1 MPGVAI
7 TGRGLTREYP
17 AGERSLTALDH
28 VDLDVDAGSLVAIT
42 GPSGSGKSTLL
53 HVIGGMDILT
63 SGTLRVGD
71 TQLDELASRKLVA
84 YRRRVGFVF
93 QRFHLLPAL
102 TAADNVAAPLLPY
115 QAGKALRR
123 RAHELLEQVGLGD
136 RGDSLPSELSG
147 GEQQRV
153 AIARALIVDPPLF
166 LADEPTGNLDSAT
179 GETIFDLLIELH
191 ARTGAT
197 LLVATHDP
205 AVDARC
211 DIHLAIRD
219 GKMATPETPAR
230 ASAPSVRES
239 KRFNGV

>member
-7 TGRGLTREYP
+7 TGRGLTRNYP
-17 AGERSLTALDH
+17 AGERSLTALDQ
-28 VDLDVDAGSLVAIT
+28 VELDIAAGSLVAIT

-71 TQLDELASRKLVA
+71 TQLDELPPRKLVA

-115 QAGKALRR
+115 QAGKALQR
-123 RAHELLEQVGLGD
+123 RARELLEQVGLGD
-136 RGDSLPSELSG
+136 RGDALPSQLSG

-153 AIARALIVDPPLF
+153 AIARALIVDPPLL

-179 GETIFDLLIELH
+179 GETIVDLLIELH

-197 LLVATHDP
+197 LIVATHDP
-205 AVDARC
+205 AVNARC
-211 DIHLAIRD
+211 DVHLAIRD
-219 GKMATPETPAR
+219 GKMAERSLEDAALTFDRPDAR
-230 ASAPSVRES
+230 
-239 KRFNGV
+239 

>member
-7 TGRGLTREYP
+7 TGRGLTRDYP

-28 VDLDVDAGSLVAIT
+28 VDLDVTAGALVAIT

-53 HVIGGMDILT
+53 HVIGGMDGLT

-71 TQLDELASRKLVA
+71 TQLDELPPRKLVN
-84 YRRRVGFVF
+84 YRRKVGFVF

-115 QAGKALRR
+115 QAGKALQR
-123 RAHELLEQVGLGD
+123 RALELLEQVGLGD
-136 RGDSLPSELSG
+136 RGDALPSQLSG

-153 AIARALIVDPPLF
+153 AIARALIVDPPLL

-179 GETIFDLLIELH
+179 GATIIELLIEMQG
-191 ARTGAT
+191 RTGAT

-211 DIHLAIRD
+211 DVHLAIRD
-219 GKMATPETPAR
+219 GKMVPLAAEEAATTFSRPNRPHAER
-230 ASAPSVRES
+230 
-239 KRFNGV
+239 

>member
-7 TGRGLTREYP
+7 TGRGLTRDYP
-17 AGERSLTALDH
+17 AGDRSLVALDH
-28 VDLDVDAGSLVAIT
+28 VDLDIEAGSLVAIT

-63 SGTLRVGD
+63 SGTLRVGE
-71 TQLDELASRKLVA
+71 TQLDELPPRRLVT

-115 QAGKALRR
+115 EAGKNLQR
-123 RAHELLEQVGLGD
+123 RARALLEQVGLGD
-136 RGDSLPSELSG
+136 RADALPSELSG

-153 AIARALIVDPPLF
+153 AIARALIVDPPLL
-166 LADEPTGNLDSAT
+166 LADEPTGNLDSVT
-179 GETIFDLLIELH
+179 GTSIFDLLIDLH
-191 ARTGAT
+191 TRTGAT
-197 LLVATHDP
+197 LVVATHDP

-211 DIHLAIRD
+211 DHHLAIRD
-219 GKMATPETPAR
+219 GKMETPSAESAVRSFAR
-230 ASAPSVRES
+230 PATT
-239 KRFNGV
+239 

>member
-1 MPGVAI
+1 MPGVGI
-7 TGRGLTREYP
+7 TGRGLTRDYP

-28 VDLDVDAGSLVAIT
+28 VDLDVAAGSLVAIT
-42 GPSGSGKSTLL
+42 GSSGSGKSTLL
-53 HVIGGMDILT
+53 HVIGGMDLLT
-63 SGTLRVGD
+63 SGTLLVGE
-71 TQLDELASRKLVA
+71 TQLDGLAPRKLVA

-115 QAGKALRR
+115 QAGKALQR
-123 RAHELLEQVGLGD
+123 RARELLEQVGLGD
-136 RGDSLPSELSG
+136 RANSLPSELSG

-153 AIARALIVDPPLF
+153 AIARALIVDPPLL

-179 GETIFDLLIELH
+179 GETIIDLLLELH

-211 DIHLAIRD
+211 DVHLAIRD
-219 GKMATPETPAR
+219 GKMVPTTATAAR
-230 ASAPSVRES
+230 DSFARPKTA
-239 KRFNGV
+239 

>member
-7 TGRGLTREYP
+7 TGRGLAREYP
-17 AGERSLTALDH
+17 AGERSQTALDH
-28 VDLDVDAGSLVAIT
+28 VDIDIAAGSLVAIT

-63 SGTLRVGD
+63 SGTLRVGE
-71 TQLDELASRKLVA
+71 TQLDELPPRKLVT
-84 YRRRVGFVF
+84 YRRKVGFVF

-115 QAGKALRR
+115 EAGKALQR
-123 RAHELLEQVGLGD
+123 RALELLEQVGLGD
-136 RGDSLPSELSG
+136 RGDALPSELSG

-153 AIARALIVDPPLF
+153 AIARALIVSPPLL

-179 GETIFDLLIELH
+179 GDTIVELLIELH

-197 LLVATHDP
+197 VIVATHDP
-205 AVDARC
+205 AVNARC
-211 DIHLAIRD
+211 DVHLAIRD
-219 GKMATPETPAR
+219 GRMEPPTDIQARDSFARPET
-230 ASAPSVRES
+230 S
-239 KRFNGV
+239 

>member
-7 TGRGLTREYP
+7 VGRGLTRDYP

-28 VDLDVDAGSLVAIT
+28 VDIDIDAGSLVAIT

-71 TQLDELASRKLVA
+71 TQLDELPPRRLVT
-84 YRRRVGFVF
+84 YRRKVGFVF

-115 QAGKALRR
+115 EAGKKLQQ
-123 RAHELLEQVGLGD
+123 RARELLEQVGLGD
-136 RGDSLPSELSG
+136 RGDALPSELSG

-153 AIARALIVDPPLF
+153 AIARALIVNPPLL
-166 LADEPTGNLDSAT
+166 LADEPTGNLDFVT
-179 GETIFDLLIELH
+179 GATIFDLLIDLH

-197 LLVATHDP
+197 LVVATHDP
-205 AVDARC
+205 AIDARC
-211 DIHLAIRD
+211 DHHMAIRD
-219 GKMATPETPAR
+219 GKMEPP
-230 ASAPSVRES
+230 SADSSTHSFERPVTA
-239 KRFNGV
+239 

>member
-1 MPGVAI
+1 M
-7 TGRGLTREYP
+7 TRDYP

-28 VDLDVDAGSLVAIT
+28 VDLDVTPGALVAIT

-63 SGTLRVGD
+63 SGTLLVGD
-71 TQLDELASRKLVA
+71 TQLDELPPRKLVN

-93 QRFHLLPAL
+93 QRFHLPAL

-115 QAGKALRR
+115 QAGKALQQ
-123 RAHELLEQVGLGD
+123 RARELLEQVGLGD
-136 RGDSLPSELSG
+136 RGDSLPSQLSG

-153 AIARALIVDPPLF
+153 AIARALIVDPPLL

-191 ARTGAT
+191 SRTGAT

-211 DIHLAIRD
+211 DVHLAIRD
-219 GKMATPETPAR
+219 GKMVPPTDQEAR
-230 ASAPSVRES
+230 VTFARPGTSSD
-239 KRFNGV
+239 

>member
-1 MPGVAI
+1 VPGVAI
-7 TGRGLTREYP
+7 TGRELTREYP
-17 AGERSLTALDH
+17 AGERSQTALDH
-28 VDLDVDAGSLVAIT
+28 VDIDIAAGSLVAIT

-71 TQLDELASRKLVA
+71 TQLDEVSPRKLVG

-115 QAGKALRR
+115 QAGKALQR

-136 RGDSLPSELSG
+136 RGNSLPSELSG

-153 AIARALIVDPPLF
+153 AIARALIVDPPLL

-179 GETIFDLLIELH
+179 GETIFDLLLGLH

-197 LLVATHDP
+197 LLIATHDP
-205 AVDARC
+205 AVDVRC
-211 DIHLAIRD
+211 DVHLAIRD
-219 GKMATPETPAR
+219 GKMVPPTAAAARNSFARQETL
-230 ASAPSVRES
+230 
-239 KRFNGV
+239 

>member
-1 MPGVAI
+1 MTGVTI

-17 AGERSLTALDH
+17 AGGRSQTALDH
-28 VDLDVDAGSLVAIT
+28 VDLDVPAGSLVAIT

-71 TQLDELASRKLVA
+71 TQLDGMPPRKLVE

-115 QAGKALRR
+115 QAGKALQR
-123 RAHELLEQVGLGD
+123 RARELLDQVGLGD
-136 RGDSLPSELSG
+136 RGNSLPSELSG

-153 AIARALIVDPPLF
+153 AIARALIVDPPLL

-179 GETIFDLLIELH
+179 GETIFDLLLQLH
-191 ARTGAT
+191 TRTGAT

-211 DIHLAIRD
+211 DVHLAIRD
-219 GKMATPETPAR
+219 GRMEPPTATEVRDSFARPETP
-230 ASAPSVRES
+230 
-239 KRFNGV
+239 

>member
-1 MPGVAI
+1 VPGVAVV
-7 TGRGLTREYP
+7 GRGLTRDYP

-28 VDLDVDAGSLVAIT
+28 VDIDIDAGSLVAIT

-71 TQLDELASRKLVA
+71 TQLDELPPRRMVT
-84 YRRRVGFVF
+84 YRRKVGFVF

-115 QAGKALRR
+115 EAGKKLQQ
-123 RAHELLEQVGLGD
+123 RARELLEQVGLGD
-136 RGDSLPSELSG
+136 RADALPSQLSG

-153 AIARALIVDPPLF
+153 AIARALIVDPPLL
-166 LADEPTGNLDSAT
+166 LADEPTGNLDSVT
-179 GETIFDLLIELH
+179 GVAIFDLLIDLH
-191 ARTGAT
+191 TRTGAT
-197 LLVATHDP
+197 LIVATHDP

-211 DIHLAIRD
+211 DHHLAIRD
-219 GKMATPETPAR
+219 GRMEVPSAESAARSFERPATA
-230 ASAPSVRES
+230 
-239 KRFNGV
+239 

>member
-1 MPGVAI
+1 MPGVGI
-7 TGRGLTREYP
+7 TGRGLTRDYP

-28 VDLDVDAGSLVAIT
+28 VDLDVAAGSLVAIT

-53 HVIGGMDILT
+53 HVIGGMDLLT
-63 SGTLRVGD
+63 SGTLLVGE
-71 TQLDELASRKLVA
+71 TQVDGLAPRKLVA

-115 QAGKALRR
+115 QAGKALQRR
-123 RAHELLEQVGLGD
+123 THELLEQVGLGD
-136 RGDSLPSELSG
+136 RANSLPSELSG

-153 AIARALIVDPPLF
+153 AIARALIVDPPLL

-179 GETIFDLLIELH
+179 GETIIDLLLELH

-211 DIHLAIRD
+211 DVHLAIRD
-219 GKMATPETPAR
+219 GKVVSPTATEARNSFARPETP
-230 ASAPSVRES
+230 
-239 KRFNGV
+239 

>member
-7 TGRGLTREYP
+7 TGRGMTRDYP
-17 AGERSLTALDH
+17 AGERSLIALDH
-28 VDLDVDAGSLVAIT
+28 VDLDVAAGALVAIT

-63 SGTLRVGD
+63 SGALLVGE
-71 TQLDELASRKLVA
+71 TQLDELPPRKLVG

-115 QAGKALRR
+115 QAGKALQQ
-123 RAHELLEQVGLGD
+123 RARELLAQVGLGD
-136 RGDSLPSELSG
+136 RGDALPSQLSG

-153 AIARALIVDPPLF
+153 AIARALIVDPPLL

-179 GETIFDLLIELH
+179 GETIIDLLLELH
-191 ARTGAT
+191 SRTGAT

-211 DIHLAIRD
+211 DVHLAIRD
-219 GKMATPETPAR
+219 GRMVPRTATEAR
-230 ASAPSVRES
+230 ATFSRPGAR
-239 KRFNGV
+239 

>member
-7 TGRGLTREYP
+7 TGRGLTRDYP

-28 VDLDVDAGSLVAIT
+28 VDLDVAAGSLVAIT

-53 HVIGGMDILT
+53 HVIGGMDLLT
-63 SGTLRVGD
+63 SGTLRVGE
-71 TQLDELASRKLVA
+71 TQLDGLVARKLVA

-115 QAGKALRR
+115 QAGKALQR
-123 RAHELLEQVGLGD
+123 RAQELLEQVGLGD
-136 RGDSLPSELSG
+136 RGNSLPSELSG

-153 AIARALIVDPPLF
+153 AIARALIVDPPLL

-179 GETIFDLLIELH
+179 GATIFDLLIELH
-191 ARTGAT
+191 ERTGAT

-211 DIHLAIRD
+211 DVHLAIRD
-219 GKMATPETPAR
+219 GKMVPLSSEAAATTFGRPEAI
-230 ASAPSVRES
+230 
-239 KRFNGV
+239 

>member
-1 MPGVAI
+1 MAGVAI
-7 TGRGLTREYP
+7 AGRGLTREYP
-17 AGERSLTALDH
+17 AGERSQTALDH
-28 VDLDVDAGSLVAIT
+28 VDLDIESGSLVAIT

-71 TQLDELASRKLVA
+71 TQLDGLSPRKLVA
-84 YRRRVGFVF
+84 YRRKVGFVF

-115 QAGKALRR
+115 QAGKALQR

-153 AIARALIVDPPLF
+153 AIARALIVDPPLL

-179 GETIFDLLIELH
+179 GETIFDLLIEVQ
-191 ARTGAT
+191 ARSGAT

-211 DIHLAIRD
+211 DVHLAIRD
-219 GKMATPETPAR
+219 GRTSARPPAAAARSFDRPKTP
-230 ASAPSVRES
+230 
-239 KRFNGV
+239 

>member
-1 MPGVAI
+1 MPGVSI
-7 TGRGLTREYP
+7 SGRGLTRDYP

-28 VDLDVDAGSLVAIT
+28 VDLDVDSGSLVAIT

-71 TQLDELASRKLVA
+71 TQLDELPPRKLVA

-115 QAGKALRR
+115 QAGKALQR

-136 RGDSLPSELSG
+136 RGGSLPSELSG

-153 AIARALIVDPPLF
+153 AIARALIVDPPLL

-179 GETIFDLLIELH
+179 GETIIDLLIELH

-211 DIHLAIRD
+211 NVHLAIRD
-219 GKMATPETPAR
+219 GKMAPPSEEASAR
-230 ASAPSVRES
+230 AFARPRSS
-239 KRFNGV
+239 

>member
-7 TGRGLTREYP
+7 TGRGLTRDYP
-17 AGERSLTALDH
+17 AGERSLTAVDH
-28 VDLDVDAGSLVAIT
+28 VDLDIAAGSLVAIT

-53 HVIGGMDILT
+53 HVIGGMDMLT

-71 TQLDELASRKLVA
+71 TQLDEVPPRKLVA
-84 YRRRVGFVF
+84 YRRHVGFVF

-115 QAGKALRR
+115 QAGKGLQR
-123 RAHELLEQVGLGD
+123 RARELLEQVGLGD
-136 RGDSLPSELSG
+136 RADSLPSELSG

-153 AIARALIVDPPLF
+153 AIARALIVDPPLL

-179 GETIFDLLIELH
+179 GETIIDLLLELH

-211 DIHLAIRD
+211 DVHLAIRD
-219 GKMATPETPAR
+219 GKMAAR
-230 ASAPSVRES
+230 SQEGAARTFSPSV
-239 KRFNGV
+239 

>member
-7 TGRGLTREYP
+7 TGRGLTRDYS
-17 AGERSLTALDH
+17 AGERSFKALDH
-28 VDLDVDAGSLVAIT
+28 VDLDVVAGSLVAIT

-71 TQLDELASRKLVA
+71 TQLNELPPRKLVA

-115 QAGKALRR
+115 QGGKELQR
-123 RAHELLEQVGLGD
+123 RARELLAQVGLGD
-136 RGDSLPSELSG
+136 RANSLPSELSG

-153 AIARALIVDPPLF
+153 AIARALIVDPPLL

-211 DIHLAIRD
+211 DVHLAIRD
-219 GKMATPETPAR
+219 GKMVPPTDQEAR
-230 ASAPSVRES
+230 VTFARPGTASV
-239 KRFNGV
+239 

>member
-1 MPGVAI
+1 MPGVSI
-7 TGRGLTREYP
+7 TGRGLTRDYP
-17 AGERSLTALDH
+17 AGKRSLTALDH
-28 VDLDVDAGSLVAIT
+28 VDLDVDSGSLVAIT

-63 SGTLRVGD
+63 SGTLLVGD
-71 TQLDELASRKLVA
+71 TQLDELPQRKLVA

-115 QAGKALRR
+115 QAGKALQR

-153 AIARALIVDPPLF
+153 AIARALIVDPPLL

-179 GETIFDLLIELH
+179 GETIIDLLIELH

-211 DIHLAIRD
+211 NVHLAIRD
-219 GKMATPETPAR
+219 GKMAPPSEE
-230 ASAPSVRES
+230 ASARTSARPKS
-239 KRFNGV
+239 N

>member
-17 AGERSLTALDH
+17 AGERSQTALDH
-28 VDLDVDAGSLVAIT
+28 VDIDIAAGSLVAIT

-63 SGTLRVGD
+63 SGTLRVGE
-71 TQLDELASRKLVA
+71 TQLDELPPRKLVS

-115 QAGKALRR
+115 QAGKALQQ
-123 RAHELLEQVGLGD
+123 RALTLLEQVGLGD
-136 RGDSLPSELSG
+136 RGDALPSQLSG

-153 AIARALIVDPPLF
+153 AIARALIVDPPLL

-179 GETIFDLLIELH
+179 GATIFDLLIELH
-191 ARTGAT
+191 SRTGAT

-211 DIHLAIRD
+211 DVHLGIRD
-219 GKMATPETPAR
+219 GKMEPPAASEAR
-230 ASAPSVRES
+230 ASFARPAAS
-239 KRFNGV
+239 

>member
-7 TGRGLTREYP
+7 TGRAMTRDYP
-17 AGERSLTALDH
+17 SGERSLTAVDH
-28 VDLDVDAGSLVAIT
+28 VDLDIAAGELVAIT

-71 TQLDELASRKLVA
+71 TQLDEMPARRLVT

-115 QAGKALRR
+115 EAGKGLQR
-123 RAHELLEQVGLGD
+123 RARELLEQVGLGD
-136 RGDSLPSELSG
+136 RADALPSELSG

-153 AIARALIVDPPLF
+153 AIARALIVDPPLL

-179 GETIFDLLIELH
+179 GATIFDLLVELH

-197 LLVATHDP
+197 LIVATHDP
-205 AVDARC
+205 AVNARC
-211 DIHLAIRD
+211 DVHLAIRD
-219 GKMATPETPAR
+219 GRMEPP
-230 ASAPSVRES
+230 SAEQAGRTFERPDTA
-239 KRFNGV
+239 

>member
-1 MPGVAI
+1 VPGVAI

-17 AGERSLTALDH
+17 AGGRSQIALDH
-28 VDLDVDAGSLVAIT
+28 VDVDIASGSLVAIT

-53 HVIGGMDILT
+53 HVIGGMDVLS
-63 SGTLRVGD
+63 SGRLRVGD
-71 TQLDELASRKLVA
+71 TQLDGLPPRQLVT
-84 YRRRVGFVF
+84 YRRNVGFVF

-115 QAGKALRR
+115 QAGKALQQ
-123 RAHELLEQVGLGD
+123 RARELLEQVGLGG
-136 RGDSLPSELSG
+136 RGDALPSELSG

-153 AIARALIVDPPLF
+153 AIARALIVEPPLL

-179 GETIFDLLIELH
+179 GATIFDLLIELH
-191 ARTGAT
+191 ERTGAT

-211 DIHLAIRD
+211 TVHLAIRD
-219 GKMATPETPAR
+219 GKQAER
-230 ASAPSVRES
+230 AGDDRDVRFS
-239 KRFNGV
+239 RPDPR